1 MIQRIQS
8 LYILIVIILSF
19 LVLKLTIDYSND
31 IKLNSFLTIYYVFYF
46 IPLIGIFTLFL
57 YKKRVTQSMMCLIM
71 LGVNVLVILS
81 YGLKIYEGNSSLI
94 NLVLI
99 ACTMIEC
106 ILLFL
111 ARKAINKDVNLVRS
125 IDRIR

>member
-19 LVLKLTIDYSND
+19 IVLKLTIDYSND

-57 YKKRVTQSMMCLIM
+57 YKKRVTQSKMCLIM

>member
-71 LGVNVLVILS
+71 LGVNVIVILS